1 MYIKSKNQIAFEG
14 PNRSILMLNSILLKK
29 AVISLMLARIF
40 YTVNWFN
47 IPSIFFFI
55 AVDFDKDISVLG
67 LITASFFIGVGL
79 FQVLAGILA
88 SKYSPRKI
96 AILGIAIASTAVFF
110 SAFSIDLFSIAVLR
124 FIVGVG
130 MAFFFGPSVILISE
144 YVGRQ
149 SEGLGMGLLNSAHA
163 IGGIIGLFI
172 WVLVAEIFG
181 WRTSIVLSAIAGLI
195 TVIILQMW
203 LPKGP
208 KLRQK
213 QQMETTFDMDDEQMK
228 ETQNNGS
235 DIDVGERVNFK
246 IKFDQVQ
253 NVLFNKSLIKLG
265 LVLLGFQVGS
275 GLIWSFVV
283 FYLADHIKID
293 PALAGLIGS
302 LNLVVALISSP
313 LVGKA
318 YDKLGNARK
327 LLAISG
333 IISAVSVM
341 MIGVLQSQI
350 YLIGISVVVAGFFLS
365 WGFVIV
371 YVKAKQVDTQSLP
384 TYQTLSVSYVNGI
397 SLFGAF
403 WIPILFVSIINQ
415 FGYSTA
421 WIVGGAIFLALVLPI
436 LTLED

>member
-1 MYIKSKNQIAFEG
+1 
-14 PNRSILMLNSILLKK
+14 
-29 AVISLMLARIF
+29 MLARIF

-275 GLIWSFVV
+275 GLIWSFIV

>member
-1 MYIKSKNQIAFEG
+1 
-14 PNRSILMLNSILLKK
+14 MLNSILLKK

-213 QQMETTFDMDDEQMK
+213 QQMGTTFDMDDEQLK

-235 DIDVGERVNFK
+235 DIDVGERINFK

-275 GLIWSFVV
+275 GLIWSFIV

>member
-1 MYIKSKNQIAFEG
+1 
-14 PNRSILMLNSILLKK
+14 MLNSILLKK

-181 WRTSIVLSAIAGLI
+181 WRTSIVLSAIAGFI

-213 QQMETTFDMDDEQMK
+213 QQMKTTFDMEDEQMK

-235 DIDVGERVNFK
+235 DIDVRERVNFK

-275 GLIWSFVV
+275 GLIWSFIV

>member
-1 MYIKSKNQIAFEG
+1 
-14 PNRSILMLNSILLKK
+14 MLNSILLKK

-213 QQMETTFDMDDEQMK
+213 QQMETRFDMDDEQLK

-275 GLIWSFVV
+275 GLIWSFIV
-283 FYLADHIKID
+283 FYLADHTKID

>member
-1 MYIKSKNQIAFEG
+1 
-14 PNRSILMLNSILLKK
+14 MLNSILLKK

-96 AILGIAIASTAVFF
+96 AILGIAVASTAVFF

-208 KLRQK
+208 KLRQQ
-213 QQMETTFDMDDEQMK
+213 QQMKTTFDVDDEQMK

-235 DIDVGERVNFK
+235 DIDVRERVNFK

-275 GLIWSFVV
+275 GLIWTFIV

>member
-1 MYIKSKNQIAFEG
+1 
-14 PNRSILMLNSILLKK
+14 MLNSILLKK

-55 AVDFDKDISVLG
+55 AADFDKDISVLG

-213 QQMETTFDMDDEQMK
+213 QQMGTTFDMDDEQLK

-235 DIDVGERVNFK
+235 DIDVGERINFK

-275 GLIWSFVV
+275 GLIWSFIV

>member
-1 MYIKSKNQIAFEG
+1 
-14 PNRSILMLNSILLKK
+14 MLNSILLKK

-203 LPKGP
+203 LPKEP
-208 KLRQK
+208 KPRQK
-213 QQMETTFDMDDEQMK
+213 QQMRTTFDVDDEQMK

-275 GLIWSFVV
+275 GLIWSFIV

>member
-1 MYIKSKNQIAFEG
+1 
-14 PNRSILMLNSILLKK
+14 MLNSILLKK

-213 QQMETTFDMDDEQMK
+213 QQMKTTFDVDDEQMK

-275 GLIWSFVV
+275 GLIWSFIV

-293 PALAGLIGS
+293 PAIAGLIGS

>member
-1 MYIKSKNQIAFEG
+1 
-14 PNRSILMLNSILLKK
+14 MLNSILLKK

-213 QQMETTFDMDDEQMK
+213 QQMKTTFDMEDEQMK

-235 DIDVGERVNFK
+235 DIDVRERVNFK

-253 NVLFNKSLIKLG
+253 NVPFNKSLIKLG

-275 GLIWSFVV
+275 GLIWSFIV

>member
-1 MYIKSKNQIAFEG
+1 
-14 PNRSILMLNSILLKK
+14 MLNSILLKK

-213 QQMETTFDMDDEQMK
+213 QQMETTFDMEDEQMK

-275 GLIWSFVV
+275 GLIWSFIV
-283 FYLADHIKID
+283 FYLADHIKMD

>member
-1 MYIKSKNQIAFEG
+1 
-14 PNRSILMLNSILLKK
+14 MLNSIVPKK

-47 IPSIFFFI
+47 IPAIFIFI
-55 AVDFDKDISVLG
+55 AVDFDQDISVLG

-88 SKYSPRKI
+88 AKYSPRKI

-110 SAFSIDLFSIAVLR
+110 SAFSIDLLSIAVLR
-124 FIVGVG
+124 FIVGLG

-144 YVGRQ
+144 YVGKQ

-163 IGGIIGLFI
+163 IGGIIGLFV
-172 WVLVAEIFG
+172 WVIVAEFLG

-195 TVIILQMW
+195 TLVILQMW
-203 LPKGP
+203 LPKI
-208 KLRQK
+208 
-213 QQMETTFDMDDEQMK
+213 DEPRPNQGGDTRPDPNNEYK
-228 ETQNNGS
+228 EKTQDIGS
-235 DIDVGERVNFK
+235 EIDVEQRRFSFK
-246 IKFDQVQ
+246 IKFGHVKDI
-253 NVLFNKSLIKLG
+253 LLNKSLIKLG

-275 GLIWSFVV
+275 GLIWSFIV

-293 PALAGLIGS
+293 PAIAGLIGS
-302 LNLVVALISSP
+302 LNLIVALISSP
-313 LVGKA
+313 IVGKA

-341 MIGVLQSQI
+341 LIGVLQSQV

-371 YVKAKQVDTQSLP
+371 YVKAKQVNTQSPP

-403 WIPILFVSIINQ
+403 WVPILFAYIINQ
-415 FGYSTA
+415 FGYMSA
-421 WIVGGAIFLALVLPI
+421 WIVGGVIFLALVLPI
-436 LTLED
+436 LTLEE

>member
-1 MYIKSKNQIAFEG
+1 
-14 PNRSILMLNSILLKK
+14 MLNSIVLKK

-55 AVDFDKDISVLG
+55 AVDFDEDISVLG

-79 FQVLAGILA
+79 FQLLAGILA

-96 AILGIAIASTAVFF
+96 AILGIAIASIAVFF

-130 MAFFFGPSVILISE
+130 MAFFFGPSVILITE

-195 TVIILQMW
+195 TVIILQRW
-203 LPKGP
+203 LPKGSEQ
-208 KLRQK
+208 RV
-213 QQMETTFDMDDEQMK
+213 ETTLDMDDEPMN
-228 ETQNNGS
+228 ETQNSGS
-235 DIDVGERVNFK
+235 DIDVGQRRVNFK

-275 GLIWSFVV
+275 GLIWSFIV
-283 FYLADHIKID
+283 FYLADHIRID

-302 LNLVVALISSP
+302 LNLIVALISSP
-313 LVGKA
+313 LVGKV

-403 WIPILFVSIINQ
+403 WIPILFASIINQ

-421 WIVGGAIFLALVLPI
+421 WIVGGAIFLVLVLPI

>member
-1 MYIKSKNQIAFEG
+1 
-14 PNRSILMLNSILLKK
+14 MLNSILLKK

-88 SKYSPRKI
+88 SKYSPRRI

-181 WRTSIVLSAIAGLI
+181 WRTSIVLSAIAGFI

-213 QQMETTFDMDDEQMK
+213 QQMKTTFDMDDEQMK

-235 DIDVGERVNFK
+235 DIDVRERVNFK

-265 LVLLGFQVGS
+265 LILLGFQVGS
-275 GLIWSFVV
+275 GLIWSFIV

-421 WIVGGAIFLALVLPI
+421 WIVGGAIFLTLVLPI

>member
-1 MYIKSKNQIAFEG
+1 
-14 PNRSILMLNSILLKK
+14 MLNSILLKK

-181 WRTSIVLSAIAGLI
+181 WRTSIVLSAIAGFI

-213 QQMETTFDMDDEQMK
+213 QQMKTPFDMDDEQMK

-235 DIDVGERVNFK
+235 DIDVRERVNFK

-275 GLIWSFVV
+275 GLIWSFIV

-313 LVGKA
+313 LIGKA

>member
-1 MYIKSKNQIAFEG
+1 
-14 PNRSILMLNSILLKK
+14 MLNSILLKK

-213 QQMETTFDMDDEQMK
+213 QQMQTTFDMDDEQMK

-275 GLIWSFVV
+275 GLIWSFIV

>member
-1 MYIKSKNQIAFEG
+1 
-14 PNRSILMLNSILLKK
+14 MLNSIVLKK

-195 TVIILQMW
+195 TVIVLQMW

-235 DIDVGERVNFK
+235 DIDFGERVNFK

-275 GLIWSFVV
+275 GLIWSFIV

-371 YVKAKQVDTQSLP
+371 YVKAKQVDTQSPP

-421 WIVGGAIFLALVLPI
+421 WIVGGGIFLALVLPI

>member
-1 MYIKSKNQIAFEG
+1 
-14 PNRSILMLNSILLKK
+14 MLNSIVLKK

-55 AVDFDKDISVLG
+55 AVDFDEDISVLG

-88 SKYSPRKI
+88 SKYSPKKI

-130 MAFFFGPSVILISE
+130 MAFFFGPSVILITE

-195 TVIILQMW
+195 TVIILQRW
-203 LPKGP
+203 LPKGSEQ
-208 KLRQK
+208 RV
-213 QQMETTFDMDDEQMK
+213 ETTLDMEDEQMN
-228 ETQNNGS
+228 ETQNSGS
-235 DIDVGERVNFK
+235 DIDVGQRRVNFK

-275 GLIWSFVV
+275 GLIWSFIV
-283 FYLADHIKID
+283 FYLADHIRID

-302 LNLVVALISSP
+302 LNLIVALISSP
-313 LVGKA
+313 LVGKV

-403 WIPILFVSIINQ
+403 WIPILFASIINQ

>member
-1 MYIKSKNQIAFEG
+1 
-14 PNRSILMLNSILLKK
+14 MLNSIAQKK
-29 AVISLMLARIF
+29 AVVSLMLARIF

-47 IPSIFFFI
+47 IPAIFIFI
-55 AVDFDKDISVLG
+55 AVDFNEDISLLG

-88 SKYSPRKI
+88 AKYSPRKI

-110 SAFSIDLFSIAVLR
+110 SAFSIDLLSIAVLR
-124 FIVGVG
+124 FIVGLG

-144 YVGRQ
+144 YVGKQ

-163 IGGIIGLFI
+163 IGGIIGLFV
-172 WVLVAEIFG
+172 WVLVAEFLG

-195 TVIILQMW
+195 TLVILQMW
-203 LPKGP
+203 LPKI
-208 KLRQK
+208 
-213 QQMETTFDMDDEQMK
+213 DEPRPNQGRDTRPDTNNEYSEK
-228 ETQNNGS
+228 TQDIGS
-235 DIDVGERVNFK
+235 EIDVEQRRFSFK
-246 IKFDQVQ
+246 IKFGHVKDI
-253 NVLFNKSLIKLG
+253 LLNKSLIKLG

-275 GLIWSFVV
+275 GLIWSFIV

-293 PALAGLIGS
+293 PAIAGLIGS
-302 LNLVVALISSP
+302 LNLIVALISSP
-313 LVGKA
+313 IVGKA

-341 MIGVLQSQI
+341 MIGVLQSQV

-371 YVKAKQVDTQSLP
+371 YVKAKQVNTQSPP

-403 WIPILFVSIINQ
+403 WIPILFAYIINQ
-415 FGYSTA
+415 FGYMSA
-421 WIVGGAIFLALVLPI
+421 WIVGGVIFLALVLPI
-436 LTLED
+436 LTLEE

>member
-1 MYIKSKNQIAFEG
+1 
-14 PNRSILMLNSILLKK
+14 MLNSIVLNK

-55 AVDFDKDISVLG
+55 AVDFDEDISVLG

-130 MAFFFGPSVILISE
+130 MAFFFGPSVILITE

-195 TVIILQMW
+195 TVIILQRW
-203 LPKGP
+203 LPKGSEQ
-208 KLRQK
+208 RV
-213 QQMETTFDMDDEQMK
+213 ETTLDMEDEQMN
-228 ETQNNGS
+228 ETQNSGS
-235 DIDVGERVNFK
+235 DIDVGQRRVNFK

-275 GLIWSFVV
+275 GLIWSFIV
-283 FYLADHIKID
+283 FYLADHIRID

-302 LNLVVALISSP
+302 LNLIVALISSP
-313 LVGKA
+313 LVGKV

-403 WIPILFVSIINQ
+403 WIPILFASIINQ

>member
-1 MYIKSKNQIAFEG
+1 
-14 PNRSILMLNSILLKK
+14 MLNSILLKK

-213 QQMETTFDMDDEQMK
+213 QEMDTTFDMDDEQMK

-275 GLIWSFVV
+275 GLIWSFIV

>member
-1 MYIKSKNQIAFEG
+1 
-14 PNRSILMLNSILLKK
+14 MLNSIVLRK

-55 AVDFDKDISVLG
+55 AVDFDEDISVLG

-213 QQMETTFDMDDEQMK
+213 QQMKTTFDVDDEQMK

-275 GLIWSFVV
+275 GLIWSFIV

>member
-1 MYIKSKNQIAFEG
+1 
-14 PNRSILMLNSILLKK
+14 MLNSILLKK

-172 WVLVAEIFG
+172 WVLVAEILG

-213 QQMETTFDMDDEQMK
+213 QQMKTTFDMDDEQMK

-265 LVLLGFQVGS
+265 LVLLGFQIGS
-275 GLIWSFVV
+275 GLIWSFIV

>member
-1 MYIKSKNQIAFEG
+1 
-14 PNRSILMLNSILLKK
+14 MLNSILLKK

-213 QQMETTFDMDDEQMK
+213 QQMKTPFDMDDEQMK

-235 DIDVGERVNFK
+235 DIDVRERVNFK

-265 LVLLGFQVGS
+265 LILLGFQVGS
-275 GLIWSFVV
+275 GLIWSFIV

>member
-1 MYIKSKNQIAFEG
+1 
-14 PNRSILMLNSILLKK
+14 MLNSIVLKK

-47 IPSIFFFI
+47 IPSIFIFI
-55 AVDFDKDISVLG
+55 AVDFDEDISVLG

-130 MAFFFGPSVILISE
+130 MAFFFGPSVILITE

-195 TVIILQMW
+195 TVIILQRW

-208 KLRQK
+208 EQRV
-213 QQMETTFDMDDEQMK
+213 ETTLDMEDEQMN
-228 ETQNNGS
+228 ETQNSGS
-235 DIDVGERVNFK
+235 DIDVGQRRVNFK

-275 GLIWSFVV
+275 GLIWSFIV
-283 FYLADHIKID
+283 FYLADHIRID

-403 WIPILFVSIINQ
+403 WIPILFASIINQ

>member
-1 MYIKSKNQIAFEG
+1 
-14 PNRSILMLNSILLKK
+14 MLNSILLKK

-275 GLIWSFVV
+275 GLIWSFIV

-341 MIGVLQSQI
+341 MIGVLHSQI
-350 YLIGISVVVAGFFLS
+350 YLVGISVVVAGFFLS

>member
-1 MYIKSKNQIAFEG
+1 
-14 PNRSILMLNSILLKK
+14 MLNSILLKK

-213 QQMETTFDMDDEQMK
+213 QQMETTFDMDDEQLK

-275 GLIWSFVV
+275 GLIWSFIV

>member
-1 MYIKSKNQIAFEG
+1 
-14 PNRSILMLNSILLKK
+14 MLNSIVLKK

-55 AVDFDKDISVLG
+55 AVEFDEDISVLG

-110 SAFSIDLFSIAVLR
+110 SAFSIDLFSIVVLR

-130 MAFFFGPSVILISE
+130 MAFFFGPSVILITE

-149 SEGLGMGLLNSAHA
+149 SEGLGVGLLNSAHA

-195 TVIILQMW
+195 TVIILQRW
-203 LPKGP
+203 LPKGSEQ
-208 KLRQK
+208 RV
-213 QQMETTFDMDDEQMK
+213 ETTLDMDDEQMN
-228 ETQNNGS
+228 ETQNSGS
-235 DIDVGERVNFK
+235 DIDVGQRRVNFK

-275 GLIWSFVV
+275 GLIWSFIV
-283 FYLADHIKID
+283 FYLADHIRID
-293 PALAGLIGS
+293 PAVAGLIGS
-302 LNLVVALISSP
+302 LNLIVALISSP
-313 LVGKA
+313 LVGKV

-333 IISAVSVM
+333 IISAVSVI

-403 WIPILFVSIINQ
+403 WIPILFASIINQ

>member
-1 MYIKSKNQIAFEG
+1 
-14 PNRSILMLNSILLKK
+14 MLNSILLKK

-213 QQMETTFDMDDEQMK
+213 QQMKTPFDMDDEQMK

-235 DIDVGERVNFK
+235 DIDVRERVNFK

-265 LVLLGFQVGS
+265 LILLGFQVGS
-275 GLIWSFVV
+275 GLIWSFIV

-313 LVGKA
+313 LIGKA

-333 IISAVSVM
+333 FVSAVSVM

-350 YLIGISVVVAGFFLS
+350 YLVGISVVVAGFFLS

>member
-1 MYIKSKNQIAFEG
+1 M
-14 PNRSILMLNSILLKK
+14 
-29 AVISLMLARIF
+29 ISLMLARIF

-55 AVDFDKDISVLG
+55 AVDFDEDISVLG

-130 MAFFFGPSVILISE
+130 MAFFFGPSVILITE

-195 TVIILQMW
+195 TVIILQRW
-203 LPKGP
+203 LPKG
-208 KLRQK
+208 REQRV
-213 QQMETTFDMDDEQMK
+213 ETTLDMEDEQMN
-228 ETQNNGS
+228 ETQNSGS
-235 DIDVGERVNFK
+235 DIDVGQRRVNFR

-275 GLIWSFVV
+275 GLIWSFIV
-283 FYLADHIKID
+283 FYLADHIRID

-403 WIPILFVSIINQ
+403 WIPILFASIINQ

-421 WIVGGAIFLALVLPI
+421 WIVGGAIFLALVIPI

>member
-1 MYIKSKNQIAFEG
+1 
-14 PNRSILMLNSILLKK
+14 MLNSIVLKK

-124 FIVGVG
+124 FIVGLG

-203 LPKGP
+203 LPKGTESS
-208 KLRQK
+208 QK
-213 QQMETTFDMDDEQMK
+213 QRVETTFDMDDEQMN
-228 ETQNNGS
+228 ETQNSGS
-235 DIDVGERVNFK
+235 DIDVGQRRVNFK
-246 IKFDQVQ
+246 INFDQVQ
-253 NVLFNKSLIKLG
+253 NVLFNKSLVKLG

-275 GLIWSFVV
+275 GLIWSFIV

-384 TYQTLSVSYVNGI
+384 AYQTLSVSYVNGI

-403 WIPILFVSIINQ
+403 WIPILFASIINQ

>member
-1 MYIKSKNQIAFEG
+1 
-14 PNRSILMLNSILLKK
+14 MLNSILLKK

-55 AVDFDKDISVLG
+55 AVDFDRDISVLG

-275 GLIWSFVV
+275 GLIWSFIV

>member
-1 MYIKSKNQIAFEG
+1 
-14 PNRSILMLNSILLKK
+14 
-29 AVISLMLARIF
+29 MLARIF

-208 KLRQK
+208 KLPQK
-213 QQMETTFDMDDEQMK
+213 QQMETTSDVDDEQMK

-235 DIDVGERVNFK
+235 DIDVRERVNFK

-275 GLIWSFVV
+275 GLIWSFIV

>member
-1 MYIKSKNQIAFEG
+1 
-14 PNRSILMLNSILLKK
+14 MLNSIAQKK

-47 IPSIFFFI
+47 IPAIFIFI
-55 AVDFDKDISVLG
+55 AVDFNEDISVLG

-88 SKYSPRKI
+88 AKYSPRKI

-110 SAFSIDLFSIAVLR
+110 SAFSIDLLSIAVLR
-124 FIVGVG
+124 FIVGLG

-144 YVGRQ
+144 YVGKQ

-163 IGGIIGLFI
+163 IGGIIGLFV
-172 WVLVAEIFG
+172 WVLVAEFLG

-195 TVIILQMW
+195 TLIILQMW
-203 LPKGP
+203 LPKI
-208 KLRQK
+208 
-213 QQMETTFDMDDEQMK
+213 DEPPPNQGGDTRPDTNNEYK
-228 ETQNNGS
+228 EKTQDIGS
-235 DIDVGERVNFK
+235 KIDVEQRRFSLK
-246 IKFDQVQ
+246 IKFGHVQ
-253 NVLFNKSLIKLG
+253 DILLNKSLFKLG

-275 GLIWSFVV
+275 GLIWSFIV

-293 PALAGLIGS
+293 PAIAGLIGS
-302 LNLVVALISSP
+302 LNLIVALISSP
-313 LVGKA
+313 IVGKA

-341 MIGVLQSQI
+341 MIGVLQPQV

-371 YVKAKQVDTQSLP
+371 YVKAKQVNTQSP
-384 TYQTLSVSYVNGI
+384 PAYQTLSVSYVNGI

-403 WIPILFVSIINQ
+403 WIPILFAYMINQ
-415 FGYSTA
+415 FGYVSA
-421 WIVGGAIFLALVLPI
+421 WIVGGLIFLALVLPI
-436 LTLED
+436 LTLEE

>member
-1 MYIKSKNQIAFEG
+1 
-14 PNRSILMLNSILLKK
+14 MLNSIVLKK

-55 AVDFDKDISVLG
+55 AVDFDEDISVLG

-130 MAFFFGPSVILISE
+130 MAFFFGPSVILITE

-213 QQMETTFDMDDEQMK
+213 QQMKTTFDMDDEQMK

-275 GLIWSFVV
+275 GLIWSFIV